1 MEKEINILI
10 IEDEPSMRL
19 GLSDNLMFEGFGV
32 DEAVDG
38 EEGLE
43 KLVQGNYDL
52 VLLDVMMPK
61 KSGFEVCKEARK
73 QGINTP
79 IILLTARGEE
89 LDKVRGL
96 EWGADDYITKPFGLG
111 ELMARIKAV
120 LRRSGRGGGDTQ
132 ASHEVTIGN
141 MVVDF
146 DAFHAANLNGEA
158 LKLSHR
164 EFEILQYLYTHKHQ
178 VVSRDE
184 LLEKVWGYDST
195 PTTRTVD
202 NFIARLRQKIEPS
215 PDNPAIILTV
225 HGLGYKML

>member
-1 MEKEINILI
+1 MEKDIRILI

-19 GLSDNLMFEGFGV
+19 GLSDNLQFEGYSV
-32 DEAVDG
+32 EEAVDG
-38 EEGLE
+38 EAGLDCLLKNE
-43 KLVQGNYDL
+43 YDL
-52 VLLDVMMPK
+52 ALLDVMMPR

-73 QGINTP
+73 EGITTP

-120 LRRSGRGGGDTQ
+120 LRRTQ
-132 ASHEVTIGN
+132 GPSSSQQQSVFSIGKLK
-141 MVVDF
+141 VDF
-146 DAFHAANLNGEA
+146 NNFVAESDTEGV

-164 EFEILQYLYTHKHQ
+164 EFEILQYLYTHRNK

-184 LLEKVWGYDST
+184 LLEKVWGYDNT

-202 NFIARLRQKIEPS
+202 NFIARLRQKIEPNPDS
-215 PDNPAIILTV
+215 PTVILTV
-225 HGLGYKML
+225 HGIGYKML

>member
-43 KLVQGNYDL
+43 KVLKGTYDL

-73 QGINTP
+73 QGVNTP

-120 LRRSGRGGGDTQ
+120 LRRAGGVGLDAQ
-132 ASHEVTIGN
+132 ASSEITIGN
-141 MVVDF
+141 MIVDF
-146 DAFHAANLNGEA
+146 DSFHATDLSGEA

-164 EFEILQYLYTHKHQ
+164 EFEILQYLYTHRHQ

-215 PDNPAIILTV
+215 PDNPVVILTV

>member
-1 MEKEINILI
+1 MKQVTSILI
-10 IEDEPSMRL
+10 VEDEPSMRL
-19 GLSDNLMFEGFGV
+19 GLSDNLQFEGFEV

-38 EEGLE
+38 EEGLS
-43 KLVQGNYDL
+43 KILNGNYDL
-52 VLLDVMMPK
+52 IVLDVMMPR
-61 KSGFEVCKEARK
+61 KSGFEVCKEVRK
-73 QGINTP
+73 QGIETP

-120 LRRSGRGGGDTQ
+120 LRRSKRNSSEQ
-132 ASHEVTIGN
+132 PSEPITIGQLQ
-141 MVVDF
+141 VDF
-146 DAFHAANLNGEA
+146 DSFTATTSSGDS

-164 EFEILQYLYTHKHQ
+164 EFEVLQYLYLHRNQ

-184 LLEKVWGYDST
+184 LLENVWGYDNT

-202 NFIARLRQKIEPS
+202 NFIARLRQKVETQPES
-215 PDNPAIILTV
+215 PTIILTV
-225 HGLGYKML
+225 HGIGYKML